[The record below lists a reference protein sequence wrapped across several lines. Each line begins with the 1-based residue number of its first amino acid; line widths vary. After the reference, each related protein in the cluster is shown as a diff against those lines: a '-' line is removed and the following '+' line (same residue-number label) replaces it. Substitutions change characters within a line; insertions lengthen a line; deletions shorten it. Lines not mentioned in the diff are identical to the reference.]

1 MARTMNLPFWRIS
14 CDLLRER
21 AEARGMM
28 TRNRTA
34 IDLFSAFGV
43 EFVVVLLLTL
53 AIGLAITNYLWA
65 CREDLRRSDARHDAF
80 RRRAA

>member
-1 MARTMNLPFWRIS
+1 
-14 CDLLRER
+14 
-21 AEARGMM
+21 MM
-28 TRNRTA
+28 TKNRTA
-34 IDLFSAFGV
+34 LDLFSAFGV